1 MYIRDTKKLKVYID
15 KWTIKVL
22 KYKIYLTISNM
33 WYIIEIGKKVF
44 IMEGLKTIATIK
56 RDIEGHL
63 GEKVTLKANG
73 GRKKI
78 LVNNGVIESVYPSI
92 FVVRL
97 ESDNE
102 RTVTYSYS
110 DVLTKTV
117 QLYFAV

>member
-1 MYIRDTKKLKVYID
+1 
-15 KWTIKVL
+15 
-22 KYKIYLTISNM
+22 
-33 WYIIEIGKKVF
+33 
-44 IMEGLKTIATIK
+44 MEGNKTLANIR
-56 RDIEGHL
+56 RDIENHV

-78 LVNNGVIESVYPSI
+78 LVNDWVIESVHPSI

-97 ESDNE
+97 DNDNQ

-117 QLYFAV
+117 SLYYAV

>member
-1 MYIRDTKKLKVYID
+1 
-15 KWTIKVL
+15 
-22 KYKIYLTISNM
+22 
-33 WYIIEIGKKVF
+33 
-44 IMEGLKTIATIK
+44 MEGNKTLANIR
-56 RDIEGHL
+56 RDIENHV

-78 LVNNGVIESVYPSI
+78 LVNDGVIESVHPSI

-97 ESDNE
+97 ESDNQ

-117 QLYFAV
+117 SLYYAV

>member
-1 MYIRDTKKLKVYID
+1 
-15 KWTIKVL
+15 
-22 KYKIYLTISNM
+22 
-33 WYIIEIGKKVF
+33 
-44 IMEGLKTIATIK
+44 MEGNKTLANIR
-56 RDIEGHL
+56 RDIDNHV

-78 LVNNGVIESVYPSI
+78 LVNDGVIESVHPSI

-97 ESDNE
+97 DNDNQ

-117 QLYFAV
+117 SLYYAV

>member
-1 MYIRDTKKLKVYID
+1 MIKYLVSFDNCIKKVYNEVM
-15 KWTIKVL
+15 KEGV
-22 KYKIYLTISNM
+22 Y
-33 WYIIEIGKKVF
+33 
-44 IMEGLKTIATIK
+44 MEKNKTLATIK
-56 RDIEGHL
+56 RDIENHI

-78 LVNNGVIESVYPSI
+78 LVNDGVIESVHPSI

-97 ESDNE
+97 ETDTQ

-117 QLYFAV
+117 LLYYAV

>member
-1 MYIRDTKKLKVYID
+1 
-15 KWTIKVL
+15 
-22 KYKIYLTISNM
+22 
-33 WYIIEIGKKVF
+33 
-44 IMEGLKTIATIK
+44 MEGNKTLANIR
-56 RDIEGHL
+56 RDIENHV

-78 LVNNGVIESVYPSI
+78 LVNDGVIESVHPSI

-97 ESDNE
+97 DNDNQ

-117 QLYFAV
+117 SLYYAV